1 MNEIIVLLLILGS
14 LYGYDLPPKS
24 DIKKMKHEEKIQLY
38 ERNKI
43 NTIESF
49 SNRDVGFYSREGLKI
64 TYIGLAISFTPFI
77 TSLLI
82 GKSNQIIVNFG
93 ILTNYVTIGLLIN
106 KIQKKKKIYNQNL
119 YKEIFTSN

>member
-106 KIQKKKKIYNQNL
+106 KIQKQKKIYNQNL